1 MPKLFYFAYD
11 HNEARGGQKDTYLH
25 VDLLNRNGF
34 EAYVLHSENGFR
46 LNWFENN
53 TPVVGLE
60 TFGRIYESGTDY
72 VVLPEDFTPESGAH
86 FEKTIIFN
94 KGLYNG
100 FVALGH
106 RTPLPY
112 LYRLPQVKGAFSVSE
127 HNATHLRFA
136 FPDLPVYYVSL
147 GIDTD
152 IFRYVNAPHKHR
164 QIAYVIKNIPVLSTV
179 YHMLHARAEAG
190 LNLLRTY
197 RWVPLQGFT
206 EAEVSHCLQESLMLL
221 FLSVEEGM
229 PRTALEAMACGCLVL
244 GHGAGPLLEILL
256 PEFQFPY
263 GDCIA
268 AVRSIEGIANSFVE
282 RPDMFASSSDKS
294 RAIALRY
301 SKHKEQET
309 VLCAWESLFQ
319 KDSTYTP
326 KWMALT

>member
-1 MPKLFYFAYD
+1 LPKLFYFAYD

-34 EAYVLHSENGFR
+34 EAYVLHSKDGFR
-46 LNWFENN
+46 VNWFENS
-53 TPVVGLE
+53 TTVVGLDE
-60 TFGRIYESGTDY
+60 FGRIYENGTDY
-72 VVLPEDFTPESGAH
+72 VVLPEDLTLESDMG
-86 FEKTIIFN
+86 FGKTIIFN

-100 FVALGH
+100 FVALGN

-112 LYRLPQVKGAFSVSE
+112 SYRASQVKGAFSVSE
-127 HNATHLRFA
+127 HNAAHLRFA

-152 IFRYVNAPHKHR
+152 IFRHVKAAHKQR
-164 QIAYVIKNIPVLSTV
+164 QIAYVLKNIPVLSTV

-206 EAEVSHCLQESLMLL
+206 EAEVSRCLQESLLLL
-221 FLSVEEGM
+221 FFSVEEGM

-244 GHGAGPLLEILL
+244 GHGAGPLPEILL
-256 PEFQFPY
+256 PEFQFAY

-268 AVRSIEGIANSFVE
+268 LVKSVEGITSNFVE
-282 RPDMFASSSDKS
+282 RPAMFASLSERSRAVALRHSKS
-294 RAIALRY
+294 R
-301 SKHKEQET
+301 EQET
-309 VLCAWESLFQ
+309 VLRAWESIFQ
-319 KDSTYTP
+319 KDSTYAP